1 MTLGFLGGELV
12 RRVDPLHRS
21 FGKFVHE
28 ELSIPLD
35 SELYIGIPANDI
47 GIHQRIA
54 PLVRKS
60 SINFE
65 EILPEMD
72 EVTELTNTCSGAFP
86 IDFNGPNIFNDTI
99 VHQAELPA
107 ANLITNA
114 RSLARLYA
122 ALIGDIDDGRIKAL
136 ISENTRQRAT
146 TCVTPKDEP
155 DSTLFGLPTRFA
167 MGFQTYGYFLNVLG
181 DGVFGH
187 NGKIYSLFS
196 LFLRMISFYFIL
208 GSGGSCGL
216 AYPARQL
223 AFAYVCNQL
232 DLSIHTIDPRSVRI
246 LRAIEHVLDNIEKK
260 NSSK

>member
-1 MTLGFLGGELV
+1 MAHRAGLPAVREKITLSDVLDWSRMIELLAAERPFWPPGSKHGYHAVTLGFLAGELV

-21 FGKFVHE
+21 FGTFVRE

-35 SELYIGIPANDI
+35 SELYIGIPTNDI
-47 GIHQRIA
+47 DIHQRIA

-60 SINFE
+60 SVNFE
-65 EILPEMD
+65 EILPDMD

-86 IDFNGPNIFNDTI
+86 IDFHGPNIFNDTT

-136 ISENTRQRAT
+136 IDENTRQRAI
-146 TCVTPKDEP
+146 TCATPNNEP

-167 MGFQTYGYFLNVLG
+167 MGFQTYGHFLNVLG

-187 NGKIYSLFS
+187 NGKI
-196 LFLRMISFYFIL
+196 
-208 GSGGSCGL
+208 
-216 AYPARQL
+216 
-223 AFAYVCNQL
+223 
-232 DLSIHTIDPRSVRI
+232 
-246 LRAIEHVLDNIEKK
+246 
-260 NSSK
+260 